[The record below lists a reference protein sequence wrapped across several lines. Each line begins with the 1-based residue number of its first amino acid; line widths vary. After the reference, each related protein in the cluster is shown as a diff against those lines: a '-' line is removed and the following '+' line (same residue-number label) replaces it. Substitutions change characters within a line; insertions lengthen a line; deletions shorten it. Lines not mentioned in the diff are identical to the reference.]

1 MFTDLGILIELIQ
14 ENYNKISLQWEE
26 LHTENVLNLKRKQ
39 VKHIR
44 EDAEI
49 LNEIWNYRTL
59 LNKETLMLTF
69 ALYSFEFPNSVVT
82 SRVKAQNSI
91 EYKIENYI
99 RTHEGGNIPIKK
111 CINDLFGI
119 RIVIDEEFSF
129 ENVKEYVKNNYPQYK
144 CIDSSKSE
152 YRATHIYFEKNNYSF
167 PWELQVWSSFDEEKN
182 YESHRKYKQEY
193 TNWENNEKGGE

>member
-26 LHTENVLNLKRKQ
+26 LHQENVLNLKRKQ

-49 LNEIWNYRTL
+49 LSEIWNYRTL

-119 RIVIDEEFSF
+119 RIVID
-129 ENVKEYVKNNYPQYK
+129 
-144 CIDSSKSE
+144 
-152 YRATHIYFEKNNYSF
+152 
-167 PWELQVWSSFDEEKN
+167 DEQ
-182 YESHRKYKQEY
+182 R
-193 TNWENNEKGGE
+193 W

>member
-26 LHTENVLNLKRKQ
+26 LHQENVLNLKRKQ

-99 RTHEGGNIPIKK
+99 CTHEGGNIPIKK

>member
-1 MFTDLGILIELIQ
+1 M
-14 ENYNKISLQWEE
+14 
-26 LHTENVLNLKRKQ
+26 
-39 VKHIR
+39 KHIR
-44 EDAEI
+44 ENAEI

-69 ALYSFEFPNSVVT
+69 TLYSFEFPNLVVT
-82 SRVKAQNSI
+82 GRVKAQNSV

-111 CINDLFGI
+111 CINDLFGV
-119 RIVIDEEFSF
+119 RIVIDDEFSF
-129 ENVKEYVKNNYPQYK
+129 GDVKEYIKNNYPQYK

-152 YRATHIYFEKNNYSF
+152 YRATHIYFEKDNYSF

-193 TNWENNEKGGE
+193 TNWENNGKGGE